1 MQSFTTP
8 THFSCRFLNR
18 STLDAADCD
27 LIVPP
32 LLYLTLDE
40 DSGNK
45 SLSKALDK
53 NEGRARDGSAFCI
66 SERYS

>member
-8 THFSCRFLNR
+8 THFSCPFLSR

-32 LLYLTLDE
+32 LLYFTFGE

-45 SLSKALDK
+45 SVSKALNK
-53 NEGRARDGSAFCI
+53 NQGRATIGSAFFI
-66 SERYS
+66 SEKYS